1 MLKDDFEGFSTLVR
15 GYFSKYGPHS
25 GTGFFY
31 CESHRQCIDNTKINI
46 HTDFVKNKIWLVTVR
61 HNLYPAPPQVQ
72 QIIPPSESYEER
84 LPFEFSIHLKSNNS
98 PKWDQVILS
107 EDDLLK
113 NGRIHS
119 NDDVDIA
126 AIEVSD
132 ILKDKFKGQNNHY
145 IDYYAFNKRQFPTA
159 IKSENSEI
167 VIVGFP
173 VSNNGTFNLL
183 VTKPEVRSGAI
194 KSTWGSSLGDL
205 PAFEVNTIAGM
216 GFSGSPAIAILK
228 DSKLDHK
235 TTLNGKHISFLGVSA
250 GISRENS
257 GTIIYYGNL
266 VEEIIKDGLPL
277 FSARY
282 RHIDRYSTM

>member
-1 MLKDDFEGFSTLVR
+1 MLQEDFEGFSTLVR
-15 GYFSKYGPHS
+15 GYFSEYGPHS

-31 CESHRQCIDNTKINI
+31 CESHHQCVDDTRINV
-46 HTDFVKNKIWLVTVR
+46 HTDFVKNKIWLITAK

-72 QIIPPSESYEER
+72 QIFPPPESYEER
-84 LPFEFSIHLKSNNS
+84 LPSEFSIHLKSNNS

-126 AIEVSD
+126 AIEISD
-132 ILKDKFKGQNNHY
+132 ILRDKFKGQNNNHY
-145 IDYYAFNKRQFPTA
+145 IDYYAFNRRQFLTA
-159 IKSENSEI
+159 IKSENREI
-167 VIVGFP
+167 SIVGFP

-194 KSTWGSSLGDL
+194 KSTWGSRLGDL

-216 GFSGSPAIAILK
+216 GFSGSPAMSISK
-228 DSKLDHK
+228 DE
-235 TTLNGKHISFLGVSA
+235 TTLNCNDISFLGVSA

-257 GTIIYYGNL
+257 ATVVYYGNL

-277 FSARY
+277 FSTRY
-282 RHIDRYSTM
+282 KASLQ

>member
-15 GYFSKYGPHS
+15 GYFSEYPSRS

-31 CESHRQCIDNTKINI
+31 CESPDQCIDNTKINI
-46 HTDFVKNKIWLVTVR
+46 HTDFVKNKIWLITVR

-72 QIIPPSESYEER
+72 QIFPPSEGYEER

-98 PKWDQVILS
+98 PKWDQIILS

-126 AIEVSD
+126 AIEISD

-173 VSNNGTFNLL
+173 VSDNGTFDLL
-183 VTKPEVRSGAI
+183 VTKPEIRSGAI
-194 KSTWGSSLGDL
+194 KSKWGSSLGDL

-216 GFSGSPAIAILK
+216 GFSGSPAMSISK

-235 TTLNGKHISFLGVSA
+235 TTLNCKDISFLGVSA

-257 GTIIYYGNL
+257 STIIYYGNL

-277 FSARY
+277 FSTRY
-282 RHIDRYSTM
+282 KTW

>member
-15 GYFSKYGPHS
+15 GYFSEYRPQL

-31 CESHRQCIDNTKINI
+31 CESQHQCIDNTKINI
-46 HTDFVKNKIWLVTVR
+46 NTDFIKDKIWLITVR
-61 HNLYPAPPQVQ
+61 HNLYPAPQQVQ
-72 QIIPPSESYEER
+72 QIFRPCESYEER
-84 LPFEFSIHLKSNNS
+84 LPSEFSIHLKSNNS

-126 AIEVSD
+126 AIEISD
-132 ILKDKFKGQNNHY
+132 ILKDKFKEQNNHY
-145 IDYYAFNKRQFPTA
+145 IDYYAFNKCQFPTA
-159 IKSENSEI
+159 IKPVI

-183 VTKPEVRSGAI
+183 VTEPEVRSGAI

-216 GFSGSPAIAILK
+216 GFSGSPAMSISE

-235 TTLNGKHISFLGVSA
+235 TTLNGKEISFLGVSA

-257 GTIIYYGNL
+257 ATVVYYGNL

-277 FSARY
+277 FSTRY
-282 RHIDRYSTM
+282 KASLQ

>member
-1 MLKDDFEGFSTLVR
+1 MLRDDFEGFSTLVK
-15 GYFSKYGPHS
+15 GYFSEYGSHS

-31 CESHRQCIDNTKINI
+31 CESQHQCIGNTKIDV
-46 HTDFVKNKIWLVTVR
+46 HTDFVKNKIWLITVR

-72 QIIPPSESYEER
+72 QIFPPAESYEER
-84 LPFEFSIHLKSNNS
+84 LPTEFSFHLKSNNS

-126 AIEVSD
+126 AIEISD
-132 ILKDKFKGQNNHY
+132 ILKDKFKGQNNQY
-145 IDYYAFNKRQFPTA
+145 IDYYAFNKHQFPTA

-173 VSNNGTFNLL
+173 VLDNGTFNLL
-183 VTKPEVRSGAI
+183 ATKPEIRLGTI

-216 GFSGSPAIAILK
+216 GFSGSPAMSISK
-228 DSKLDHK
+228 DSKLEHK
-235 TTLNGKHISFLGVSA
+235 TTLNGKDISFLGVSA

-257 GTIIYYGNL
+257 ATIIYYGNL

-277 FSARY
+277 FSTRY
-282 RHIDRYSTM
+282 KAGLQ

>member
-1 MLKDDFEGFSTLVR
+1 MCLTHTILFRAFICYLISIHQ
-15 GYFSKYGPHS
+15 KYH
-25 GTGFFY
+25 
-31 CESHRQCIDNTKINI
+31 K
-46 HTDFVKNKIWLVTVR
+46 K
-61 HNLYPAPPQVQ
+61 
-72 QIIPPSESYEER
+72 

-119 NDDVDIA
+119 NDDVDRA
-126 AIEVSD
+126 AIEISD

-145 IDYYAFNKRQFPTA
+145 IDYYAFNKSQFPTA

-216 GFSGSPAIAILK
+216 GFSGSPAMSISK
-228 DSKLDHK
+228 DSKSNGK
-235 TTLNGKHISFLGVSA
+235 TTLNGKHISFLGISDD
-250 GISRENS
+250 ISRGNS
-257 GTIIYYGNL
+257 ATIIFTG
-266 VEEIIKDGLPL
+266 
-277 FSARY
+277 
-282 RHIDRYSTM
+282 T